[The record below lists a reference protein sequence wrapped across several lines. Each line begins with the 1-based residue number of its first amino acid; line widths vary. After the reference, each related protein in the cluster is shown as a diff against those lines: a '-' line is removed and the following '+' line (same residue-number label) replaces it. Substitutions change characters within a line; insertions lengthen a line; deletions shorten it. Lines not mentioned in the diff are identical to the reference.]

1 MPLMDEFREERESI
15 KQKSF
20 KEKFQYFLDY
30 YKWHAIGG
38 VVLVVCVIS
47 LITSVL
53 NSKENAFY
61 GAFVNASQMP
71 DFETLREDFAVRA
84 GIDLTKNNVLFDTDL
99 NITSGSNDQ
108 ATVYATQRLM
118 VYASAGDV
126 NVMAGGPDIIN
137 QYAYN
142 EFFRDLR
149 QVLPEDLQEQLAP
162 YYYYIDASLVAE
174 KNARQDNGETGLLVN
189 YPANPADPDSMAEPV
204 PVGLYIQDCPRI
216 RKAFAF
222 QDQNVILGVV
232 VNESNT
238 DAVLEFIRLIYDIK

>member
-38 VVLVVCVIS
+38 IVLTVCVIS

-53 NSKENAFY
+53 SHKESAFY
-61 GAFVNASQMP
+61 GAFVNATQMP
-71 DFETLREDFAVRA
+71 DFETFREDFAVRA
-84 GIDLTKNNVLFDTDL
+84 GIDLTKNDVLFDTNL
-99 NITSGSNDQ
+99 YITDRANDQ
-108 ATVYATQRLM
+108 AALYATQRLM
-118 VYASAGDV
+118 VYVSAGDV
-126 NVMAGGPDIIN
+126 DVITGGPAIIN

-162 YYYYIDASLVAE
+162 YYYYMDASLVAE
-174 KNARQDNGETGLLVN
+174 KKARLDNGETDFTLN
-189 YPANPADPDSMAEPV
+189 YPSNPADPTSMAEPV
-204 PVGLYIQDCPRI
+204 PVGLYIQDCLRL
-216 RKAFAF
+216 RRAFAF
-222 QDQNVILGVV
+222 QDETVILGAVT
-232 VNESNT
+232 NGSNT
-238 DAVLEFIRLIYDIK
+238 DAVLEFIRLIYDI

>member
-30 YKWHAIGG
+30 YKWHTIGG
-38 VVLVVCVIS
+38 VVLVVCVFS

-53 NSKENAFY
+53 SSKECAFY
-61 GAFVNASQMP
+61 GAFVNAGQMP
-71 DFETLREDFAVRA
+71 DYETFREDFAVRA
-84 GIDLTKNNVLFDTDL
+84 GIDLTKNDVLFDTDL
-99 NITSGSNDQ
+99 YITGDANDQ
-108 ATVYATQRLM
+108 ATIYATQRLI

-142 EFFRDLR
+142 KFFQDLR
-149 QVLPEDLQEQLAP
+149 QVLPENLQEQLAP
-162 YYYYIDASLVAE
+162 YYYYMDASLMAE
-174 KNARQDNGETGLLVN
+174 KNARLDNGETDVTVN
-189 YPANPADPDSMAEPV
+189 YPSDPAVPDSMTEPV

-216 RKAFAF
+216 RKAFVF

-232 VNESNT
+232 VNGSNT
-238 DAVLEFIRLIYDIK
+238 DAVLEFIRFIYDIQ

>member
-38 VVLVVCVIS
+38 VVLVVCIIS

-53 NSKENAFY
+53 NRKECAFY
-61 GAFVNASQMP
+61 GAFVNAGQMP
-71 DFETLREDFAVRA
+71 DYETFRKDFAVQA
-84 GIDLTKNNVLFDTDL
+84 GIDLTKNDVLFDTDL
-99 NITSGSNDQ
+99 YITNGGNDQ
-108 ATVYATQRLM
+108 ASIYATQRLM
-118 VYASAGDV
+118 VYAAAGDM

-142 EFFRDLR
+142 EFFQDLR

-162 YYYYIDASLVAE
+162 YYYYMDASLVAE
-174 KNARQDNGETGLLVN
+174 KNARLDNGETDVTVN
-189 YPANPADPDSMAEPV
+189 YPSDPAVPDSMTEPV

-216 RKAFAF
+216 RKAFVF

-232 VNESNT
+232 VNGSNT
-238 DAVLEFIRLIYDIK
+238 DAVLEFIRFICDIQ